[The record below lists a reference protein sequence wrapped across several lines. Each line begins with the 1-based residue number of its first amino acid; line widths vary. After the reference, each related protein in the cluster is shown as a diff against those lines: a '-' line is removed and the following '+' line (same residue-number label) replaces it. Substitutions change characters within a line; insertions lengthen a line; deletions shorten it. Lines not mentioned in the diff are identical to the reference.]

1 MRNEV
6 ENDSEEKA
14 PARPWAETI
23 PPYPSENLSGCLC
36 RMREGHHVPSCA
48 SRGQSLAVYG
58 VFQEV
63 KKGLKGE
70 SHQEE
75 DKN

>member
-1 MRNEV
+1 V
-6 ENDSEEKA
+6 
-14 PARPWAETI
+14 
-23 PPYPSENLSGCLC
+23 
-36 RMREGHHVPSCA
+36 REGDHVPGSA
-48 SRGQSLAVYG
+48 SRGQTFAVYG

-75 DKN
+75 DKNQQENM